1 MANAKRDANGVETLQ
16 AVSDADGTTQ
26 VRIQVNVSNGNSL
39 KVKDAA
45 TGTDKGGD
53 HALRDQNVVTSL
65 IGVSSADGVTP
76 IAVYADAATGSLL
89 IKST

>member
-26 VRIQVNVSNGNSL
+26 VRIQVNAVNNAL
-39 KVKDAA
+39 KAIDAA

-53 HALRDQNVVTSL
+53 HALRDQNFVPVL
-65 IGVSSADGVTP
+65 IGVSSADGITP